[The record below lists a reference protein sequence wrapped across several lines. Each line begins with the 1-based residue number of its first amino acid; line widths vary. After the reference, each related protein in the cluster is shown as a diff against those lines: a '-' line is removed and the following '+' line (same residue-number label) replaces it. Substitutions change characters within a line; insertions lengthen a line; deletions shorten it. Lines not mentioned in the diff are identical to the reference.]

1 MLGSAPALC
10 MVLVG
15 AVLGADVTLGIVIA
29 MWRKGSNF
37 SGLGFFGYCVAV
49 AIVTGALLF
58 AI

>member
-1 MLGSAPALC
+1 